1 MEDLVS
7 PTSRPITSL
16 ADGGIQ
22 MRFLEDS
29 KSAKP
34 FYSGHNT
41 CLSASNPGTEFN
53 LQNDSRGHKKQF
65 LIIVA

>member
-1 MEDLVS
+1 
-7 PTSRPITSL
+7 
-16 ADGGIQ
+16 
-22 MRFLEDS
+22 MRFLEES
-29 KSAKP
+29 ESAKP

-65 LIIVA
+65 LITVVQCALCPLLKTYLGN